1 MSGWFKNFDDFTQSA
16 KEAVSKASARLEVC
30 LSPPSLCCSHARSSW
45 GVYPHLYIHSFANI
59 VVICEWQEITDGV
72 RAEIAHGAETV
83 ENSLFQEEVELRK
96 EKEIARAEE
105 IQGLPWETSLAGDD
119 QKALTETLMGRIMDL
134 SLDEENFTTKPPHE
148 AHFEDSFKLRSHTGI
163 AERMMAIDPNL
174 ARKHSKLIPNFP
186 EHDFWMC
193 YFYKVEMLRQEVGFE
208 PLATMVL
215 ATTTTDTLK
224 EDETHDVYDS
234 SIEFCMINKQDA
246 LSEPEQDV
254 PNSPNDDEVILELDS
269 LEGLNDDL
277 EDDLGSKQEGDD
289 ELEAQIAA
297 ELSSL

>member
-1 MSGWFKNFDDFTQSA
+1 MTLPNQLKKQFQKHLQDSRCVFLLLVYVVPTL
-16 KEAVSKASARLEVC
+16 EAR
-30 LSPPSLCCSHARSSW
+30 
-45 GVYPHLYIHSFANI
+45 GGMYPRLYIHSFANK
-59 VVICEWQEITDGV
+59 VVICEWQEIADGV

-83 ENSLFQEEVELRK
+83 ENSLFQEEIELRK

-105 IQGLPWETSLAGDD
+105 IRGLPWETSLAEDD
-119 QKALTETLMGRIMDL
+119 QKAITETLMGRIMDL
-134 SLDEENFTTKPPHE
+134 SLDENFTTKPPHE
-148 AHFEDSFKLRSHTGI
+148 AYFEYSFKLPSHAGI

-174 ARKHSKLIPNFP
+174 ARKHSKLIPHFP

-193 YFYKVEMLRQEVGFE
+193 YFYKVEILRQEVGFE

-215 ATTTTDTLK
+215 TTTTTDTLK
-224 EDETHDVYDS
+224 EDETHDVNKP
-234 SIEFCMINKQDA
+234 SIELCMINKQDA
-246 LSEPEQDV
+246 LSEPKQDV
-254 PNSPNDDEVILELDS
+254 PISPNDDEVTLELDS